1 MSPSYDFPTEV
12 FLHIGLYLNRQQLI
26 NSALV
31 SKSWNA
37 VFEPLVWSHLE
48 IGSDKATSRIKVEDI
63 RSKAPWIRSL
73 AFKDFHSA
81 VQFYSIGKG
90 CTRLRSLAL
99 PITRSKEAVERGYWK
114 VCKDLVKQNKA
125 TLVSLSLTFMP
136 LTASN
141 WNPLLS
147 ISQYPH
153 STLRS
158 LRLENCKLPYR
169 HLAAFW
175 DVCERLEV
183 LELHKVPF
191 EPPYSYKVHEKAFG
205 PKERPGWKVPFS
217 NLLELILDCS
227 GPRNSLTQL
236 EVVIREAPKLK
247 KLCWNI
253 EEGAWFP
260 ITRFMYLFSGQEEY
274 HYAPEP
280 QNPDMTDQE
289 IQDMSRA
296 VFKQLGR
303 LHKLRILDLSDDRN
317 NPGWPLQFTESM
329 GLASLSSLTELET
342 LVLQGDQNMIPGDVD
357 WMLEHWK
364 SLKVIDGGM
373 MAAQHYGRDC
383 TLATM
388 FNKRGIKTPRSVYPD
403 EYLSN
408 FGKNETDKCQILFHT
423 QKMLQNRDL
432 PNELYLQ
439 IGIYLNR
446 CQLASCSLVC
456 KSWNAAF
463 GAQVWSRI
471 ELSSV
476 SSIIQLTFEELSSKA
491 SCIRALEFLDCESTI
506 RFSPIGK
513 NCTQLRALSITTNG
527 TSHRKDYWRA
537 CEEFIREIP
546 RTLESLTLKRMPIPE
561 LRFKN
566 GCYNWTPLLNVV
578 QYPHPNLRTLRLESY
593 VLPCVYIDAF
603 WDLCERVQVLE
614 LQDVSFELPRLTR
627 IQKRTKGVVAHQPR
641 IVQFSNLRE
650 LTLIRSGP
658 LNSLVQLEGIISGA
672 PKLKKLY
679 WTTRSKSW
687 FPATRFIYLFTGQ
700 ERYYRVLPPRV
711 RPPYIRLEPCT
722 APSWPD
728 LESLE
733 DFVQK
738 VLSSFP
744 MLIKGHFQSISAQKF
759 VDGGDSW
766 VCFNSLEELKI
777 QIKMYPQFYAPPR
790 SDMTDQEKQEM
801 SWAVFKQL
809 AKFRNLRILDITNPR
824 VCSSPTPQ
832 FTTSMGL
839 PLLSSLTDLEVL
851 RLEGEQDLAPQDVT
865 WMIENWK
872 SLRIV
877 DAMKLAQNRTRFKEK
892 NYWNYALADLFNKH
906 GIKTPR
912 SAFAYRK
919 AGKRFSCDEL
929 DWSHYP
935 YPPGDDGQAEVNP
948 LEQIDVDFF

>member
-1 MSPSYDFPTEV
+1 
-12 FLHIGLYLNRQQLI
+12 
-26 NSALV
+26 
-31 SKSWNA
+31 
-37 VFEPLVWSHLE
+37 
-48 IGSDKATSRIKVEDI
+48 
-63 RSKAPWIRSL
+63 
-73 AFKDFHSA
+73 
-81 VQFYSIGKG
+81 
-90 CTRLRSLAL
+90 
-99 PITRSKEAVERGYWK
+99 
-114 VCKDLVKQNKA
+114 
-125 TLVSLSLTFMP
+125 
-136 LTASN
+136 
-141 WNPLLS
+141 
-147 ISQYPH
+147 
-153 STLRS
+153 
-158 LRLENCKLPYR
+158 
-169 HLAAFW
+169 
-175 DVCERLEV
+175 
-183 LELHKVPF
+183 
-191 EPPYSYKVHEKAFG
+191 
-205 PKERPGWKVPFS
+205 
-217 NLLELILDCS
+217 
-227 GPRNSLTQL
+227 
-236 EVVIREAPKLK
+236 
-247 KLCWNI
+247 
-253 EEGAWFP
+253 
-260 ITRFMYLFSGQEEY
+260 
-274 HYAPEP
+274 
-280 QNPDMTDQE
+280 
-289 IQDMSRA
+289 
-296 VFKQLGR
+296 
-303 LHKLRILDLSDDRN
+303 
-317 NPGWPLQFTESM
+317 
-329 GLASLSSLTELET
+329 
-342 LVLQGDQNMIPGDVD
+342 
-357 WMLEHWK
+357 
-364 SLKVIDGGM
+364 
-373 MAAQHYGRDC
+373 
-383 TLATM
+383 
-388 FNKRGIKTPRSVYPD
+388 
-403 EYLSN
+403 
-408 FGKNETDKCQILFHT
+408 
-423 QKMLQNRDL
+423 MLQNRDL

-658 LNSLVQLEGIISGA
+658 LNSLVQLEGIIRGA

-728 LESLE
+728 LESLSLNSHQFRALASEYQAIIEICKNLRVLELPRYPMTPAVVNSLTQLHSRTITEIYWTWNCTCISE

>member
-280 QNPDMTDQE
+280 QNVRHCVPLAVCSAPCWPSLESLAMKMKKYQPLHFHHEHYFVIVNMSKQLRVLDLPWSVMTSDIMEPLLRMHSSTLTEIDLQRTFVYQSDGILSGLFSSCPRLARVRIPFVSAEEFIKSDGRWECCDQLEEFRVSIRTALNLSQPDMTDQE

-408 FGKNETDKCQILFHT
+408 FGK
-423 QKMLQNRDL
+423 
-432 PNELYLQ
+432 
-439 IGIYLNR
+439 
-446 CQLASCSLVC
+446 V
-456 KSWNAAF
+456 SW
-463 GAQVWSRI
+463 
-471 ELSSV
+471 
-476 SSIIQLTFEELSSKA
+476 
-491 SCIRALEFLDCESTI
+491 D
-506 RFSPIGK
+506 
-513 NCTQLRALSITTNG
+513 
-527 TSHRKDYWRA
+527 
-537 CEEFIREIP
+537 
-546 RTLESLTLKRMPIPE
+546 
-561 LRFKN
+561 
-566 GCYNWTPLLNVV
+566 
-578 QYPHPNLRTLRLESY
+578 
-593 VLPCVYIDAF
+593 
-603 WDLCERVQVLE
+603 
-614 LQDVSFELPRLTR
+614 
-627 IQKRTKGVVAHQPR
+627 
-641 IVQFSNLRE
+641 
-650 LTLIRSGP
+650 
-658 LNSLVQLEGIISGA
+658 
-672 PKLKKLY
+672 
-679 WTTRSKSW
+679 
-687 FPATRFIYLFTGQ
+687 
-700 ERYYRVLPPRV
+700 
-711 RPPYIRLEPCT
+711 
-722 APSWPD
+722 
-728 LESLE
+728 E
-733 DFVQK
+733 D
-738 VLSSFP
+738 
-744 MLIKGHFQSISAQKF
+744 
-759 VDGGDSW
+759 
-766 VCFNSLEELKI
+766 
-777 QIKMYPQFYAPPR
+777 
-790 SDMTDQEKQEM
+790 
-801 SWAVFKQL
+801 
-809 AKFRNLRILDITNPR
+809 R
-824 VCSSPTPQ
+824 VC
-832 FTTSMGL
+832 
-839 PLLSSLTDLEVL
+839 
-851 RLEGEQDLAPQDVT
+851 
-865 WMIENWK
+865 
-872 SLRIV
+872 
-877 DAMKLAQNRTRFKEK
+877 
-892 NYWNYALADLFNKH
+892 
-906 GIKTPR
+906 
-912 SAFAYRK
+912 
-919 AGKRFSCDEL
+919 
-929 DWSHYP
+929 
-935 YPPGDDGQAEVNP
+935 
-948 LEQIDVDFF
+948 